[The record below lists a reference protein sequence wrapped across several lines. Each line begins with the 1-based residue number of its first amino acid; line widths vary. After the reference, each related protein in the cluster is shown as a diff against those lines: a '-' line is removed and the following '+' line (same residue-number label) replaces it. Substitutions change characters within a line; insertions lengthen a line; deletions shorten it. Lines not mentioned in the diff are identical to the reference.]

1 MSIDKKELIIQTA
14 ISLFSEKGFEGT
26 SIRDLAQKAEV
37 NLAMVNYY
45 FGSKEKLFE
54 AIVEEK
60 VRYIRGRIEDLE
72 NDKNLSE
79 IEKIDLIIEAYVDRF
94 LSYPDFHKVM
104 EQEMLVSQRKDLHKK
119 VIEIVTQNINNFT
132 KIIEKGI
139 RKKVFKKVD
148 APLLFAS
155 IIGTINQVLKSKQIC
170 CVYIF
175 RESNKDF
182 NPYSDEHF
190 RKRLVTHIQQMV
202 HSTLLQ
208 S

>member
-1 MSIDKKELIIQTA
+1 MSIDKKELIMQTA

-37 NLAMVNYY
+37 NIAMVNYY

-60 VRYIRGRIEDLE
+60 VRYIKGRIEDLE
-72 NDKNLSE
+72 NDKNLTE
-79 IEKIDLIIEAYVDRF
+79 IEKIDLIIEAYVNRF

-104 EQEMLVSQRKDLHKK
+104 EQEMLVSQREDLHQK
-119 VIEIVTQNINNFT
+119 VIEVVTQNINNFT

-182 NPYSDEHF
+182 NPYSNEQF

-208 S
+208 

>member
-1 MSIDKKELIIQTA
+1 MSTDKKELIMKTA
-14 ISLFSEKGFEGT
+14 ISLFSEKGYEGT
-26 SIRDLAQKAEV
+26 SIRDLAQKADV
-37 NLAMVNYY
+37 NIAMINYY

-60 VRYIRGRIEDLE
+60 VQHIRGRIENLE

-104 EQEMLVSQRKDLHKK
+104 EQEMLVSHRKDMHQK
-119 VIEIVTQNINNFT
+119 VIEVVTQNISNFT

-155 IIGTINQVLKSKQIC
+155 IVGTIHQVLKSKQIC

-175 RESNKDF
+175 KESNKDF
-182 NPYSDEHF
+182 NPYADEQF

>member
-1 MSIDKKELIIQTA
+1 MNQWALPHWDICWVNMHQENRVYNNFLLLYTMQYW
-14 ISLFSEKGFEGT
+14 L
-26 SIRDLAQKAEV
+26 RLKAAE
-37 NLAMVNYY
+37 
-45 FGSKEKLFE
+45 LFE